1 MTTLEGI
8 VATLVVAGSF
18 VGIAVVLLV
27 RRADRRAPIE
37 LDPRY
42 DDPADES

>member
-8 VATLVVAGSF
+8 VTALIVVGSF
-18 VGIAVVLLV
+18 VGASVVLLV
-27 RRADRRAPIE
+27 RRADRRAPLE

-42 DDPADES
+42 DDPADPR

>member
-1 MTTLEGI
+1 MSTLEGI
-8 VATLVVAGSF
+8 VTALVVVGSF
-18 VGIAVVLLV
+18 VGMTVVLLV

-42 DDPADES
+42 DDPADQR

>member
-8 VATLVVAGSF
+8 VTALIVVGSF
-18 VGIAVVLLV
+18 VGVSVVLLV

-42 DDPADES
+42 DDPADQR